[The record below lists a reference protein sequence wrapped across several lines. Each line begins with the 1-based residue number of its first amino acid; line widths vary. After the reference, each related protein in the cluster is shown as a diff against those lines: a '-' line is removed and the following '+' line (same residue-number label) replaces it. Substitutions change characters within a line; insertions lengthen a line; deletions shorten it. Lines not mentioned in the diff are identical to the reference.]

1 MFFDNTA
8 NTFNFYVRKN
18 IFHRAENSYMNISA
32 EQWNGLD
39 GLVLEENILYQPP
52 DKVLVWWRNSSYTPQ
67 DFETYQRDTGKD
79 SNSKLIT
86 PRDIR
91 LEPRKLELVVGSA
104 KQLKVRAFY
113 TRNISFDVTN
123 FARYA
128 STEPLAVS
136 VNSKGVAKGLRAG
149 KAMVVVMFEHL
160 VAVAPVSVHR

>member
-1 MFFDNTA
+1 
-8 NTFNFYVRKN
+8 
-18 IFHRAENSYMNISA
+18 
-32 EQWNGLD
+32 
-39 GLVLEENILYQPP
+39 
-52 DKVLVWWRNSSYTPQ
+52 
-67 DFETYQRDTGKD
+67 
-79 SNSKLIT
+79 
-86 PRDIR
+86 
-91 LEPRKLELVVGSA
+91 VGSA

-113 TRNISFDVTN
+113 TRNISLDVTN